1 MIALLLAVAL
11 TTQTPPAPKEKEPK
25 TFSDSGY
32 HFPRPA
38 CGWNGDLQQDGKC
51 HVRIVFSTD
60 YPPVTCKVRKA
71 LPEEGHENEGQIV
84 DCTWEPS
91 NGK

>member
-1 MIALLLAVAL
+1 MISIFILGLLLI
-11 TTQTPPAPKEKEPK
+11 QTPKEKVPGALAGHN
-25 TFSDSGY
+25 FQ
-32 HFPRPA
+32 RPS

-71 LPEEGHENEGQIV
+71 LPEENHMDEGQII

-91 NGK
+91 K

>member
-1 MIALLLAVAL
+1 MIHLALALLL
-11 TTQTPPAPKEKEPK
+11 TQNPPPKEKEPGA
-25 TFSDSGY
+25 FVGQN
-32 HFPRPA
+32 FPRPS

-71 LPEEGHENEGQIV
+71 LPEENHEDEGQIFECV
-84 DCTWEPS
+84 WEPR
-91 NGK
+91 K